1 MSARPLFRGTPS
13 TSHPTEIPTTRSR
26 RRRRCQ
32 CQRTGIGALSV
43 LSILSTSAVTTANAR
58 PLPISFLDFLYPS
71 WFAPRPSPVLPPKV
85 SSARNAKR
93 ATPVAKV
100 ATKFVKRD
108 LISELKVP
116 VKFEAADIGWVV
128 AQSWDLHGRHRR
140 SNVRHL
146 IFLFYPDFW
155 RYHGSLFLF
164 LDMRACSRIAGKC
177 VLFLNCLL

>member
-1 MSARPLFRGTPS
+1 MSASPLFRGSPS
-13 TSHPTEIPTTRSR
+13 TSHSTEIPTTRSR

-32 CQRTGIGALSV
+32 CRRTGIGALSV
-43 LSILSTSAVTTANAR
+43 LSILSTSAVTTASAR

-71 WFAPRPSPVLPPKV
+71 WFAPRPTPVLPAKA
-85 SSARNAKR
+85 SSTRNAKR
-93 ATPVAKV
+93 ATSAAKL
-100 ATKFVKRD
+100 ATKLVKRD
-108 LISELKVP
+108 IIAELKVP
-116 VKFEAADIGWVV
+116 VKFEAADIGWIV

-146 IFLFYPDFW
+146 IFIFYP

-164 LDMRACSRIAGKC
+164 LDMRACSRIAGKS